1 MDNNLGLKSACS
13 TLMDTPKKLRRALKK
28 LEAEGEEPLLIF
40 PALLERYATQ
50 QMLAM
55 TRIGMGDDQK
65 IFSWLVVTRKNIHFI
80 RTGIMWDRVQSVPM
94 DKIEDVEYVQ
104 EFHNNTLRLKV
115 GGAAEKI
122 VFYEDVDGIKFYQYI
137 KNRSLKES

>member
-1 MDNNLGLKSACS
+1 MDNNLELKSAYA
-13 TLMDTPKKLRRALKK
+13 TLTETPKKLRRALKK

-55 TRIGMGDDQK
+55 TRIDMGDDQK
-65 IFSWLVVTRKNIHFI
+65 IFSWLVVTRKNVHFV
-80 RTGIMWDRVQSVPM
+80 RTGIMWDRVQAVPM
-94 DKIEDVEYVQ
+94 DKVEDVEYVQ

-115 GGAAEKI
+115 GGASENI
-122 VFYEDVDGIKFYQYI
+122 VFYEDLDGIKFYQYI
-137 KNRSLKES
+137 KNRQPKES

>member
-1 MDNNLGLKSACS
+1 ME
-13 TLMDTPKKLRRALKK
+13 TPKKLRRALKK
-28 LEAEGEEPLLIF
+28 LKAEGEEPLLIF

-65 IFSWLVVTRKNIHFI
+65 IFSWLVVTRKNVHFV
-80 RTGIMWDRVQSVPM
+80 RTGIMWDRVQTVPM

-115 GGAAEKI
+115 GGASENI
-122 VFYEDVDGIKFYQYI
+122 VFYEDLDGIRFYQYM
-137 KNRSLKES
+137 KNLQPKES

>member
-1 MDNNLGLKSACS
+1 MDNDLELNP
-13 TLMDTPKKLRRALKK
+13 TTPLMDTPKKLRRTLKK

-65 IFSWLVVTRKNIHFI
+65 IFSWLVATGKNVYFV
-80 RTGIMWDRVQSVPM
+80 RAGIMWDRVQTVPL
-94 DKIEDVEYVQ
+94 DKIEDVEYVK
-104 EFHNNTLRLKV
+104 EFHTNTLRLKV
-115 GGAAEKI
+115 GGASENI

-137 KNRSLKES
+137 KNRQPKES

>member
-1 MDNNLGLKSACS
+1 MPTS
-13 TLMDTPKKLRRALKK
+13 LMETPKKLRRALKK
-28 LEAEGEEPLLIF
+28 LEEEGEEPRLIF

-55 TRIGMGDDQK
+55 TRIGMGNDRK
-65 IFSWLVVTRKNIHFI
+65 IFSWLVVTDKNVHFI
-80 RTGIMWDRVQSVPM
+80 RTGIMWDRVQTVPI

-115 GGAAEKI
+115 SGASENI
-122 VFYEDVDGIKFYQYI
+122 VFYEDMDGIKFYQYI
-137 KNRSLKES
+137 KDRSSKES

>member
-1 MDNNLGLKSACS
+1 ME
-13 TLMDTPKKLRRALKK
+13 TPKKLRRTLKK
-28 LEAEGEEPLLIF
+28 LEAEGVEPLLIF

-55 TRIGMGDDQK
+55 TRIGMSDDRK
-65 IFSWLVVTRKNIHFI
+65 IFSWLVATKKNVYFI
-80 RTGIMWDRVQSVPM
+80 RTGIMWDRVQTVPM

-115 GGAAEKI
+115 GGAYENI
-122 VFYEDVDGIKFYQYI
+122 VFYEDLDGIKFYQFI
-137 KNRSLKES
+137 KNRRPKEN

>member
-1 MDNNLGLKSACS
+1 MNDNLDLESDYSTIMDI
-13 TLMDTPKKLRRALKK
+13 PKKLRRALKR

-40 PALLERYATQ
+40 PALLERYANQ

-55 TRIGMGDDQK
+55 TRIGMGNDKK
-65 IFSWLVVTRKNIHFI
+65 IFSWLVVTGKNIHFI

-115 GGAAEKI
+115 GGASENI
-122 VFYEDVDGIKFYQYI
+122 VFYEDLDGIKFYQHI

>member
-1 MDNNLGLKSACS
+1 MDNNLEPQSAYT
-13 TLMDTPKKLRRALKK
+13 TLMETPKKLRRALKR

-40 PALLERYATQ
+40 PALLERYANQ

-55 TRIGMGDDQK
+55 TRIGMGNDKK
-65 IFSWLVVTRKNIHFI
+65 IFSWLVVTGKNVHFV

-115 GGAAEKI
+115 GGASENI
-122 VFYEDVDGIKFYQYI
+122 VFYEDLDGIKFYQHI

>member
-1 MDNNLGLKSACS
+1 ME
-13 TLMDTPKKLRRALKK
+13 TPKKLRRALKK
-28 LEAEGEEPLLIF
+28 LKAEGEEPLLIF

-65 IFSWLVVTRKNIHFI
+65 IFSWLVVTRKNVYFV
-80 RTGIMWDRVQSVPM
+80 RTGIMWDRVQTVPL
-94 DKIEDVEYVQ
+94 DKVEDVEYVK
-104 EFHNNTLRLKV
+104 EFHTNTLRLKV
-115 GGAAEKI
+115 GGAAENI

-137 KNRSLKES
+137 KNRQPKES